1 MTQREMSAKGGHA
14 GAGKPKIRTAEHT
27 RNAAAARWGNIP
39 SDLENYLASEKLDGC
54 RAFWTGS
61 DFMSRN
67 GHVFAAPDWF
77 KAGMPN
83 VRLDGE
89 LWMGRGT
96 FDTLV
101 SRLQTKGGDWSG
113 VKFMVFDLAQLRKNT
128 LQRIGELHEIELPD
142 HCEIVPHVTVT
153 AEQLDEMEQRIVD
166 GGGEGVCLRQKW
178 EDYRPTN
185 FVKVKR
191 LFPDLDRWQG

>member
-1 MTQREMSAKGGHA
+1 MRMTATAPILAKSWDFIQDPTG
-14 GAGKPKIRTAEHT
+14 
-27 RNAAAARWGNIP
+27 WM
-39 SDLENYLASEKLDGC
+39 LSEKLDGI
-54 RAFWTGS
+54 RAIWDGEK
-61 DFMSRN
+61 FMSREGN
-67 GHVFAAPDWF
+67 PIVAPDWF
-77 KAGMPN
+77 VVDLPKC
-83 VRLDGE
+83 RLDGE

-142 HCEIVPHVTVT
+142 HCELVPHVTVT

-185 FVKVKR
+185 FIKVKR